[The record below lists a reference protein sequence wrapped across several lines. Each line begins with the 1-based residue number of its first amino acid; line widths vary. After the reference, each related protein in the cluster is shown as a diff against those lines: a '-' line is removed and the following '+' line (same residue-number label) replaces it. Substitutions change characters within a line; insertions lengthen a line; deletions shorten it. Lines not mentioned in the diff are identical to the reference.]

1 MEVHVHVKPM
11 RRVKTKTQDVGK
23 ETKLQILSE
32 NESVHAGP
40 IIHCKTQIEK
50 VGFQAYNVF
59 KNIKYGI
66 FPMSGLNTIKLYTIY
81 INTYIHS

>member
-1 MEVHVHVKPM
+1 M
-11 RRVKTKTQDVGK
+11 RRVKTKTQDANISYVGK

-50 VGFQAYNVF
+50 VGFQAL

-66 FPMSGLNTIKLYTIY
+66 FPMSGLNAIKLYTIY